1 MDREKFIKLMLMTT
15 SSHDGECL
23 NAIRMANVMLAKDNL
38 SWREFVEGTVPIGT
52 NYRSK
57 NFKRYSGP
65 EIDEWFDLLLQ
76 TTRLRSSFYSFLK
89 SVHTDYEE
97 KGWLTEKQYEAI
109 QKAWLRAVERNAK

>member
-1 MDREKFIKLMLMTT
+1 MTVDREKFIKLMLMTT

-23 NAIRMANVMLAKDNL
+23 NAIRMANSMLAKDNL
-38 SWREFVEGTVPIGT
+38 NWREFIEGTVPIGT

-65 EIDEWFDLLLQ
+65 EIDGWFDILLQ
-76 TTRLRSSFYSFLK
+76 VIKPTWSFRQFLE
-89 SVHTDYEE
+89 SVHTDYEQ

-109 QKAWLRAVERNAK
+109 KKAYERWEAS